1 MQHMHASSPACPDA
15 SAPSGHPTGLYADS
29 FADMLCGLTMLQ
41 AEKRRETLLVSMN
54 KTKDALS
61 VTEEKYK
68 SLQLDMQRTQMD
80 LLAKTSKLAY
90 DISNRCI
97 CRQ

>member
-1 MQHMHASSPACPDA
+1 MP
-15 SAPSGHPTGLYADS
+15 G
-29 FADMLCGLTMLQ
+29 Q

-61 VTEEKYK
+61 TTEERYK

-80 LLAKTSKLAY
+80 LLAKTSECNMACDAARREVPPRPASKHTHIQQATPGALVPL
-90 DISNRCI
+90 NLVC
-97 CRQ
+97 